1 MTILDPE
8 RILGTLL
15 SGDNQAR
22 RSARDSL
29 TPLARDA
36 VEAVSTS
43 IEAFARNDH
52 SLPLVFP
59 VVTPE
64 SIIWYACA
72 RNAAQARELGG
83 LLTAWIGPSWSAFR
97 GEQAQL
103 HDTEW
108 PEPLLKEQFGCN
120 VFRLRLLR
128 ASDSKVV
135 SRRIA
140 ALFSALQ
147 RKPGVT
153 GAYLKSA
160 GQLRAEFDRALAV
173 GDGLRAQEVVETLRR
188 TGRLTAE
195 NLRFVEIRML
205 AGLGKWDQL
214 YTERDIR
221 DLCELRLPPE
231 TYADLV
237 EAVYRHYIAE
247 HESAGD
253 AASAIGIVQTGAFRV
268 FAALFRTRRP
278 GSRPAVLK
286 SLLLWELASELP
298 SAEAC
303 AAFMQELVP
312 RAIDQRFRA
321 AIERMIP
328 TLSRGR
334 SLASA
339 DRAFDDGKLDEAFA
353 AYLSVEPSVQA
364 IQGLIRCARDIETE
378 EAAKAAL
385 AKLEVAPANIQA
397 TIEQKCQHL
406 LRKLRATAAQSGLAI
421 GTNWKTWL
429 LAMQSGIE
437 RSAALESAREGARS
451 WNLEVLLVDR
461 ESIRGFAGALT
472 EWALTEPE
480 FVEQL
485 YPVLYEAFIGGD
497 RLPRPE
503 FRALYS
509 ALLSVVRLRPDVTRS
524 ELDLAKDVA
533 AMCLACNP
541 EAVNYRDIVIELN
554 GMIESF
560 QSYSL
565 LDWAIDVSDELS
577 AAACPDPTARAEF
590 VAKAFAIAERYRL
603 RITPLQS
610 QMLRLLGSELGFSLS
625 ELPTAV
631 DSSDE
636 APGPPT
642 ATTQARIAIYSLDS
656 QAAGRAR
663 AALALIF
670 PKATIEI
677 NNDTVCTDRLKNLAR
692 TADVFAFSWKTSTH
706 QAFYCVKNHQG
717 AATQLC
723 LPKGSGSSSMIRS
736 IYEKIGSETA

>member
-1 MTILDPE
+1 MTILDPD
-8 RILGTLL
+8 RFLGSLL
-15 SGDNQAR
+15 GGDNHAR
-22 RSARDSL
+22 RSSRDSL

-43 IEAFARNDH
+43 IEAFSRNDH
-52 SLPLVFP
+52 SLPFVFP
-59 VVTPE
+59 FVRPE
-64 SIIWYACA
+64 SVIWYACA
-72 RNAAQARELGG
+72 RDAAQAREVSG
-83 LLTAWIGPSWSAFR
+83 LLTAWIGPSWSSFR

-108 PEPLLKEQFGCN
+108 PEPLLKERFGSN

-128 ASDSKVV
+128 VNDSKVV
-135 SRRIA
+135 SRRMS
-140 ALFSALQ
+140 ALFSNLQ

-173 GDGLRAQEVVETLRR
+173 GDGLRAQEVVDTLRR

-214 YTERDIR
+214 YAERDIR

-247 HESAGD
+247 HERAGD
-253 AASAIGIVQTGAFRV
+253 AESAIGIVQTGAFRV

-278 GSRPAVLK
+278 GSRPAILK
-286 SLLLWELASELP
+286 SFLLWELASELP

-303 AAFMQELVP
+303 AALMQELLPGTV
-312 RAIDQRFRA
+312 DQRFRA

-328 TLSRGR
+328 ALSRGR
-334 SLASA
+334 TLASA
-339 DRAFDDGKLDEAFA
+339 ERAYDDGKLDEAFA
-353 AYLSVEPSVQA
+353 AYLSLEPSVQA
-364 IQGLIRCARDIETE
+364 LQGLIRCARDIETG
-378 EAAKAAL
+378 EAAMAAL
-385 AKLEVAPANIQA
+385 AQLEGSSAQIKA

-406 LRKLRATAAQSGLAI
+406 LRKLRATAAQPGLPL
-421 GTNWKTWL
+421 GTNWKAWL
-429 LAMQSGIE
+429 AAMQSGSD
-437 RSAALESAREGARS
+437 RRAALESAREGARS
-451 WNLEVLLVDR
+451 WNLDVLLVDR
-461 ESIRGFAGALT
+461 EAIRGFASALT

-503 FRALYS
+503 FRPIYS
-509 ALLSVVRLRPDVTRS
+509 AMLSVVRLRPDVTRS

-541 EAVNYRDIVIELN
+541 EPVNYRDIVSELN

-577 AAACPDPTARAEF
+577 AAACPDPTVRAGF

-625 ELPTAV
+625 ERPTVA
-631 DSSDE
+631 DRSDVE
-636 APGPPT
+636 VGPR
-642 ATTQARIAIYSLDS
+642 AETTEARIAIYSLDS

-670 PKATIEI
+670 PKATIEV
-677 NNDTVCTDRLKNLAR
+677 NGDTVCTDRLKNLAR
-692 TADVFAFSWKTSTH
+692 ISDVFAFAWKTSTH

-717 AATQLC
+717 VATQLC

-736 IYEKIGSETA
+736 IYEKLSSAGA